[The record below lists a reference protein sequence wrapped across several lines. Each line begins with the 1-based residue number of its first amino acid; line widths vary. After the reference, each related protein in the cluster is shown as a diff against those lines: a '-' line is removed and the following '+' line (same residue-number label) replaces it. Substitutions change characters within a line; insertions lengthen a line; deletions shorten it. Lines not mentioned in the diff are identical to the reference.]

1 MFVCGCVHV
10 RASVC
15 GWVGGWCEGVCMCV
29 RVYMYISVGW
39 ISVAM
44 MPYMHKTQNLFSSLL
59 LPPLSE

>member
-1 MFVCGCVHV
+1 M

-15 GWVGGWCEGVCMCV
+15 VCVDGWCEGVCMCV

-59 LPPLSE
+59 LPPLSD